1 MDPDCFLGEGFDIC
15 LKLALQLLHAL
26 VSLQVEVD
34 NARLVK
40 GIEVAECLVVS
51 QLQIMHNA
59 ITWVARASLG
69 AQLRAK
75 FSNQPTCTIM
85 KQTLELPDL
94 LLKACLTIFWHRAWL
109 KKEYLLLQQWKGFV
123 ESVSVIVELGYRVTE
138 IIAQMEDS
146 KYDVERS
153 LDDSEG
159 QNDDH
164 NT

>member
-59 ITWVARASLG
+59 IT
-69 AQLRAK
+69 
-75 FSNQPTCTIM
+75 
-85 KQTLELPDL
+85 
-94 LLKACLTIFWHRAWL
+94 
-109 KKEYLLLQQWKGFV
+109 
-123 ESVSVIVELGYRVTE
+123 
-138 IIAQMEDS
+138 
-146 KYDVERS
+146 
-153 LDDSEG
+153 
-159 QNDDH
+159 
-164 NT
+164 